1 MTMDENDLA
10 DRVSAAIQSGRV
22 PGARRLKR
30 VWRGVSEGAPCVICE
45 LTIEAGDL
53 EVQTFF
59 SNPTKSFHFHVRC
72 FQAWDTVQ
80 FL

>member
-1 MTMDENDLA
+1 
-10 DRVSAAIQSGRV
+10 
-22 PGARRLKR
+22 
-30 VWRGVSEGAPCVICE
+30 VICE

-53 EVQTFF
+53 EAQAFF

-72 FQAWDTVQ
+72 FHAWDTVQ